1 MGWSG
6 GKKEWGDGDGDGVV
20 RRGMG
25 RWEWSGGDE
34 DRVME
39 MGW

>member
-1 MGWSG
+1 M
-6 GKKEWGDGDGDGVV
+6 V

-34 DRVME
+34 DRVMG
-39 MGW
+39 MGWWNKSVVVVVVKM